1 MERSCRRGQEK
12 KSTVV
17 GVGHKSEKYGQKW
30 KALDIHIGNKFRK
43 ISLFL
48 MSICSRGFYWRFR
61 VKYSR
66 QTT

>member
-1 MERSCRRGQEK
+1 MERSYRRGEEE

-48 MSICSRGFYWRFR
+48 MSICS
-61 VKYSR
+61 
-66 QTT
+66 